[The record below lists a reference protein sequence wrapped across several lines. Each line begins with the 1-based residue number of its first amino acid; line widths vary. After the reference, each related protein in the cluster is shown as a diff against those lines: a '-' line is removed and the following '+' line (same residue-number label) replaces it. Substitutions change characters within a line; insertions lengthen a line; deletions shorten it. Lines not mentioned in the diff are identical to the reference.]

1 MKLLS
6 LLDTSS
12 NHLTLHLTH
21 ITSLNTPV
29 LTYEVEQNLTHVT
42 SLETPCTTCYH
53 PPSSRSLAT
62 TVGILPACFALTS
75 VWAFLLLTSIAYA
88 EAGSTVLR
96 QIQLSH
102 HDASDDFGVVSLTTY
117 AFGGKVSAACSLAFL
132 TQMLAVVTAQ
142 IVKAGEIVLLKLPLP
157 PFVACA
163 LPSAAAA
170 ILTFGAKPRSVERV
184 NTWLSLLL
192 LLGFAGLVG
201 ATLVSGSISK
211 SLLASNWGMLLPG
224 KAGGSAWAVPV
235 FLNMLCFGQAS
246 SPTLAPRSS

>member
-1 MKLLS
+1 M
-6 LLDTSS
+6 
-12 NHLTLHLTH
+12 
-21 ITSLNTPV
+21 
-29 LTYEVEQNLTHVT
+29 
-42 SLETPCTTCYH
+42 
-53 PPSSRSLAT
+53 
-62 TVGILPACFALTS
+62 GILPACFALTS

-201 ATLVSGSISK
+201 ATLVSGSISR